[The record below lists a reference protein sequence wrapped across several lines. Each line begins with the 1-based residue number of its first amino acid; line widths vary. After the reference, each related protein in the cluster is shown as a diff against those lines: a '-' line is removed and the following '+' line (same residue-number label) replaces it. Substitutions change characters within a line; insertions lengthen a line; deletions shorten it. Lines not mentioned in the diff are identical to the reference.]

1 MIFWVISRTDFM
13 GHFDILLFQTPQ
25 DFLETALETGAG
37 DCFAGPGTLP
47 GAPGR
52 PLHLLLVDTLGEGL
66 HHGLQLIALRVEG
79 LLFLTS
85 SIATPTELKAVV
97 EAFAE
102 SVDPE
107 EVKRSAR
114 STWKRARACRA
125 VAGASF
131 EGSLQKILKGLD
143 H

>member
-1 MIFWVISRTDFM
+1 MKLV
-13 GHFDILLFQTPQ
+13 PA
-25 DFLETALETGAG
+25 TALQALARFQVLLADLFTSSGS
-37 DCFAGPGTLP
+37 TLS
-47 GAPGR
+47 AKAS
-52 PLHLLLVDTLGEGL
+52 TT
-66 HHGLQLIALRVEG
+66 ALSSVRVEG
-79 LLFLTS
+79 LLFLT
-85 SIATPTELKAVV
+85 ELKALV

>member
-1 MIFWVISRTDFM
+1 MS
-13 GHFDILLFQTPQ
+13 
-25 DFLETALETGAG
+25 LE
-37 DCFAGPGTLP
+37 
-47 GAPGR
+47 
-52 PLHLLLVDTLGEGL
+52 
-66 HHGLQLIALRVEG
+66 RVEG

-131 EGSLQKILKGLD
+131 EGSHQKILKGLD